1 MVFCFSS
8 ISLRNQ
14 PLFHPSS
21 HSPQSTAHVY
31 KVMNNTNEVL
41 VVFFSFFFNVPWETI
56 LTSIHTT
63 LPWKHSFV
71 YSHIQCHVFEAGSF
85 LLVKEVV
92 QMRSASALP
101 SNQELSPGGRLPS
114 LH

>member
-1 MVFCFSS
+1 MVFCFPS

-14 PLFHPSS
+14 PSFHPSS

-31 KVMNNTNEVL
+31 KVMDNTNEVL
-41 VVFFSFFFNVPWETI
+41 VVFFFFNVPRGTI

-71 YSHIQCHVFEAGSF
+71 YSHIQCHVFETGSF
-85 LLVKEVV
+85 LLVKEVIQV
-92 QMRSASALP
+92 RSA
-101 SNQELSPGGRLPS
+101 
-114 LH
+114 